1 MNDIY
6 KASNKLEFFLFA
18 DDTNLLYANKNLRSL
33 ETVMNDELL
42 KIVDWL
48 TANKLSLN
56 VKKTNYIIFHPYQ
69 KRLNYDVNIKI
80 LDSRVNKYFNLERK
94 EYVKYLGVMI
104 DNHLSWKHHINYV
117 ALKISRNIG
126 ILSKLRHF
134 VPPKTLFGIYNSLI
148 FPYLSYGLVAWGQA
162 AKTHLEKLL
171 TLQKRAV
178 RLINFAPFRSH
189 AVPYFLHSNIMPI
202 TMLYFKLS
210 WMLMFDVYNN
220 TAPHNISHL
229 FIPTQ
234 QIHSYSTP
242 SSSSGNYYISHSRLN
257 QKNDSFSIMGAKI
270 WNSIPENLR
279 NSSKSLFKEKVHT
292 ILLKI
297 FEVQDRYADL
307 KTIISDFK
315 KY

>member
-1 MNDIY
+1 MP
-6 KASNKLEFFLFA
+6 
-18 DDTNLLYANKNLRSL
+18 
-33 ETVMNDELL
+33 
-42 KIVDWL
+42 W
-48 TANKLSLN
+48 
-56 VKKTNYIIFHPYQ
+56 
-69 KRLNYDVNIKI
+69 
-80 LDSRVNKYFNLERK
+80 
-94 EYVKYLGVMI
+94 
-104 DNHLSWKHHINYV
+104 
-117 ALKISRNIG
+117 
-126 ILSKLRHF
+126 
-134 VPPKTLFGIYNSLI
+134 
-148 FPYLSYGLVAWGQA
+148 LVAWGQA

-171 TLQKRAV
+171 ILQKRAV

-189 AVPYFLHSNIMPI
+189 A
-202 TMLYFKLS
+202 
-210 WMLMFDVYNN
+210 VYNN

-234 QIHSYSTP
+234 QIHSYSTR

-307 KTIISDFK
+307 NTIISDFK

>member
-1 MNDIY
+1 MGSYNQGFLQTEVLTTRDLKTRGSYSKGSFNQGFLLPRVLQPGVLTLIGSF
-6 KASNKLEFFLFA
+6 KKSVSNPGFL
-18 DDTNLLYANKNLRSL
+18 TTTSLLTRG
-33 ETVMNDELL
+33 
-42 KIVDWL
+42 
-48 TANKLSLN
+48 
-56 VKKTNYIIFHPYQ
+56 F
-69 KRLNYDVNIKI
+69 
-80 LDSRVNKYFNLERK
+80 K

-162 AKTHLEKLL
+162 AKVHLEKLL

-210 WMLMFDVYNN
+210 SMLMFDVYNN

-234 QIHSYSTP
+234 QIHSYSTR

-279 NSSKSLFKEKVHT
+279 NSSRSLFKEKVHT

-307 KTIISDFK
+307 NTIISDFK